1 MSKIPD
7 SGIGILLHRSIEKK
21 KNKKKKKKQQQQQ
34 QQQRNN
40 LIALP

>member
-21 KNKKKKKKQQQQQ
+21 QQQQQQQQ